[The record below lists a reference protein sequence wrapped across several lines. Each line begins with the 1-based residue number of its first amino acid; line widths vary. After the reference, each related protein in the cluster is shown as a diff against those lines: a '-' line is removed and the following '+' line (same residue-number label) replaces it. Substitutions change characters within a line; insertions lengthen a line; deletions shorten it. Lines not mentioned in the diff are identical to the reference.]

1 VLARD
6 QVGKLKAQAFLCTD
20 QQAGAM
26 NVLDW
31 FAERWQIKSSLK
43 EAQGYLRIQIQRQ
56 WSAPAIA
63 RTTPAVPVLYSLV
76 TLL

>member
-1 VLARD
+1 
-6 QVGKLKAQAFLCTD
+6 
-20 QQAGAM
+20 M

-76 TLL
+76 TFL